1 MGLPAVALG
10 KRFPRSGTE
19 GGDVEAAAPEQGSRR
34 PRFYYG
40 WVIVVIAI
48 VGGAFTS
55 GTGVWG
61 ASVFVT
67 HMGDDLGWS
76 RSAFYGAFTVRALA
90 AGMLAPILGPLQD
103 RRMGPQFLML
113 LSAVA
118 LGTALVSMKWVNDL
132 WVFYLIFGGLGA
144 LSMSSLSEMLT
155 VAVVPKWFVRRRGR
169 ALGLASTGTAM
180 GPLFFPITVTA
191 IVEAVGWRDG
201 WLVMGLAVFCVLVP
215 LSFLIRTRPEDV
227 GLLPDG
233 EDPSKRPATATA
245 ATAPTP
251 LQPTA
256 AATEVSYSRA
266 EATRTM
272 TFWLLALAFALATLC
287 MGGFFANWLPYFQDI
302 GFTAAVGSLAAVAYG
317 ICSISVR
324 LFWGLLSERFSV
336 RYLLMAQAL
345 VTAVS
350 VIFFM
355 QISGPIS
362 LVLAG
367 GFHGLAVG
375 GFFIMRPMIVANYF
389 GRQLIGAVNSIIRPI
404 TTVSGSMSPLL
415 IAGLYDIRGTYT
427 LAFSGIVAAWLGVA
441 SIVSFARPPAGRT
454 TAVAPKTMA

>member
-1 MGLPAVALG
+1 MQ
-10 KRFPRSGTE
+10 
-19 GGDVEAAAPEQGSRR
+19 AAMPERGSRR

-67 HMGDDLGWS
+67 HMGEDLGWS

-103 RRMGPQFLML
+103 RRMGPQLLML
-113 LSAVA
+113 MSATA
-118 LGTALVSMKWVNDL
+118 LGTALVGMKYVNDL
-132 WVFYLIFGGLGA
+132 WVFYLVFGGLGA

-169 ALGLASTGTAM
+169 ALGIASTGTAM

-201 WLVMGLAVFCVLVP
+201 WLIMGLAVFVVLVP

-233 EDPSKRPATATA
+233 DDPSTRPA
-245 ATAPTP
+245 
-251 LQPTA
+251 A
-256 AATEVSYSRA
+256 AASTRAAAAPAEVSYSRG

-302 GFTAAVGSLAAVAYG
+302 GFTAAVGSLAAVSYG
-317 ICSISVR
+317 VCSISVR

-345 VTAVS
+345 VTGAS
-350 VIFFM
+350 VVLFM
-355 QISGPIS
+355 QISGPVS

-389 GRQLIGAVNSIIRPI
+389 GRQHIGAVNSIIRPI
-404 TTVSGSMSPLL
+404 TTVSGSLSPLL

-427 LAFSGIVAAWLGVA
+427 LAFTAIVCAWLGVA
-441 SIVSFARPPAGRT
+441 SIVGFARPPSRQRAA
-454 TAVAPKTMA
+454 TAA

>member
-1 MGLPAVALG
+1 MIVA
-10 KRFPRSGTE
+10 
-19 GGDVEAAAPEQGSRR
+19 
-34 PRFYYG
+34 
-40 WVIVVIAI
+40 IAI

-90 AGMLAPILGPLQD
+90 AGMLAPIIGPLQD
-103 RRMGPQFLML
+103 KKMGPQFLML
-113 LSAVA
+113 MSAVA

-169 ALGLASTGTAM
+169 ALGIASTGTAM

-201 WLVMGLAVFCVLVP
+201 WLIMGLAVFCVLVP

-233 EDPSKRPATATA
+233 DDPSTRPVTPTA
-245 ATAPTP
+245 AT
-251 LQPTA
+251 PTA
-256 AATEVSYSRA
+256 ASVATQPSAAAEVSYSRG

-272 TFWLLALAFALATLC
+272 TFWLLALAFAMATLC

-345 VTAVS
+345 VTAAS

-362 LVLAG
+362 LVMAG

-389 GRQLIGAVNSIIRPI
+389 GRQHIGAVNSIIRPI
-404 TTVSGSMSPLL
+404 TTVSGSMSPVL
-415 IAGLYDIRGTYT
+415 IAGLYDIRGSYM
-427 LAFSGIVAAWLGVA
+427 LAFSAIVAAWLGVA
-441 SIVSFARPPAGRT
+441 SIVSFARPPSRQRAAAAT
-454 TAVAPKTMA
+454 PTQP

>member
-1 MGLPAVALG
+1 M
-10 KRFPRSGTE
+10 
-19 GGDVEAAAPEQGSRR
+19 EAAAPEQGSRR

-40 WVIVVIAI
+40 WVIVAIAI

-67 HMGDDLGWS
+67 HMGEDLGWS

-113 LSAVA
+113 MSAVA
-118 LGTALVSMKWVNDL
+118 LGTALVSMKYVNDL

-169 ALGLASTGTAM
+169 ALGIASTGTAM

-201 WLVMGLAVFCVLVP
+201 WLIMGLAVFCVLVP

-233 EDPSKRPATATA
+233 DDPSTRPVTRTA
-245 ATAPTP
+245 ANATTAS
-251 LQPTA
+251 QPSA
-256 AATEVSYSRA
+256 AAAEVSYSRG

-272 TFWLLALAFALATLC
+272 TFWLLALAFAMATLC

-317 ICSISVR
+317 VCSISVR
-324 LFWGLLSERFSV
+324 LFWGILSERFSV

-345 VTAVS
+345 VTAAS
-350 VIFFM
+350 VVFFM

-389 GRQLIGAVNSIIRPI
+389 GRQHIGAVNSIIRPI
-404 TTVSGSMSPLL
+404 TTVSGSMSPVL
-415 IAGLYDIRGTYT
+415 IAGLYDIRGSYM
-427 LAFSGIVAAWLGVA
+427 LAFSAIVAAWLCVA
-441 SIVSFARPPAGRT
+441 SIVSFARPPSRQRA
-454 TAVAPKTMA
+454 AVAPPA

>member
-1 MGLPAVALG
+1 MQETVG
-10 KRFPRSGTE
+10 
-19 GGDVEAAAPEQGSRR
+19 RR

-40 WVIVVIAI
+40 WIIVGIAI

-76 RSAFYGAFTVRALA
+76 RSAFYGAFTVRALT
-90 AGMLAPILGPLQD
+90 AGALAPILGPLQD
-103 RRMGPQFLML
+103 KRLGPRFLML
-113 LSAVA
+113 MGALA
-118 LGTALVSMKWVNDL
+118 LGTALVSMKFVDDL
-132 WVFYLIFGGLGA
+132 WVFYLVFGGLGA

-169 ALGLASTGTAM
+169 AVGIASTGTAM
-180 GPLFFPITVTA
+180 GPLFFPITVQA
-191 IVEAVGWRDG
+191 IIEAVGWRDG
-201 WLVMGLAVFCVLVP
+201 WLIMGIVVLAVLAPLALLV
-215 LSFLIRTRPEDV
+215 RTRPEDI

-233 EDPSKRPATATA
+233 DDSEARPA
-245 ATAPTP
+245 PS
-251 LQPTA
+251 A
-256 AATEVSYSRA
+256 AAQPAQPPEVSYSRG

-272 TFWLLALAFALATLC
+272 TFWLLAMAFALATLC

-336 RYLLMAQAL
+336 RFLLMAQAL
-345 VTAVS
+345 VTAAS
-350 VIFFM
+350 VLFFM
-355 QISGPIS
+355 QISGPVS

-367 GFHGLAVG
+367 AFHGIAVG
-375 GFFIMRPMIVANYF
+375 GFFIMRPMIIANYF
-389 GRQLIGAVNSIIRPI
+389 GRQHLGAVNSIIRPM
-404 TTVSGSMSPLL
+404 TTVTGSLSPVI
-415 IAGLYDIRGTYT
+415 IAGIYDIYGTYMW
-427 LAFSGIVAAWLGVA
+427 AFTMIIAAWLTVA
-441 SIVSFARPPAGRT
+441 GIVGFARPPVRRPAPA
-454 TAVAPKTMA
+454 TAT